1 VRYGKVDPAAVDRRF
16 NVDPRIGV
24 PPLRRVLDGLATGSA
39 LADAIEAQ
47 KPTYFVYTG
56 LKKELARMR
65 SLAAAGGWPTV
76 PTGAKLEPGDRDA
89 RIVAVRERLRAS
101 GELGA
106 TASLDSED
114 YDRELEKAVALFQD
128 RHQLT
133 PDSVIGDATIEAM
146 NLSVAARVA
155 QLRVNLERTRWVQS
169 SLKGVLLLV
178 NLPAFEMYML
188 RDAKRVWDSRVQV
201 GDEARATPAF
211 RADLRSMELNPDWN
225 VPPTVL
231 QKDIIEGMRKG
242 EDPITKK
249 GLIILDGNGRAV
261 NPRTIRWTGQ
271 NARSFPYRLRQPPG
285 PENALGRVKFN
296 LPNPYTIYLH
306 DTPNW
311 ELFGTNDRTF
321 SSGCIRIEYAFELA
335 TLVLEREGWTA
346 ARLKAAIASGKTQ
359 IVNLKR
365 PIPVLLVYWTAS
377 VNPAGEP
384 QLARDIYG
392 LDPLVM
398 RVLDPTVRLPRPP
411 PPRTPPA
418 RTTAQR

>member
-1 VRYGKVDPAAVDRRF
+1 
-16 NVDPRIGV
+16 
-24 PPLRRVLDGLATGSA
+24 
-39 LADAIEAQ
+39 
-47 KPTYFVYTG
+47 
-56 LKKELARMR
+56 
-65 SLAAAGGWPTV
+65 
-76 PTGAKLEPGDRDA
+76 
-89 RIVAVRERLRAS
+89 
-101 GELGA
+101 
-106 TASLDSED
+106 
-114 YDRELEKAVALFQD
+114 
-128 RHQLT
+128 
-133 PDSVIGDATIEAM
+133 
-146 NLSVAARVA
+146 
-155 QLRVNLERTRWVQS
+155 
-169 SLKGVLLLV
+169 V